1 MNIVKHDLLFCPGPV
16 NVAKNVWQVTAKSI
30 GHREEEFSDL
40 LTSLT
45 HKLLKVYEVKNQN
58 HYYPVFITGSGT
70 AANET
75 ILSSIVGVKH
85 ILILING
92 DFGERLYNTSAL
104 HNKHTHKLVFE
115 WCEEINTA
123 QVEQYLQHHK
133 IDIIAMVHHET
144 STGMLNPVK
153 DIGELAHK
161 YKAQLVVDTIS
172 SAPVEKLDIE
182 NWHVT
187 FCSASSGKAF
197 SSLPGL
203 GIIIGERNAF
213 EELREQ
219 PTRTTYLNLYNLYH
233 FSKTIQQ
240 TPNTPAVHLFLALDK
255 ALTNILA
262 LGVEKWRQTI
272 RERALML
279 RRGMRKLGLHFLI
292 DEHSRSSILTIVIP
306 PEHITVDVLK
316 KKLKEKRII
325 IYDGKG
331 PLLDNVFQVGNIG
344 ELTKSDINH
353 FLCSL
358 KDILGALEDPAPK
371 RVQAFEDPEGRAFL
385 QRRARRRIGDDL

>member
-1 MNIVKHDLLFCPGPV
+1 MNKVKHDLLFCPGPV

-40 LTSLT
+40 LTNLT
-45 HKLLKVYEVKNQN
+45 HKLLKVYEVKNKN
-58 HYYPVFITGSGT
+58 HYHPVIITGSGT
-70 AANET
+70 AANEA

-92 DFGERLYNTSAL
+92 EFGERLYNTSKL

-123 QVEQYLQHHK
+123 QVEQYLQNHK

-161 YKAQLVVDTIS
+161 YKAQLFVDTIS
-172 SAPVEKLDIE
+172 SVPVEKIDIE
-182 NWHVT
+182 KWHVT
-187 FCSASSGKAF
+187 FCSTSSGKAI

-203 GIIIGERNAF
+203 GIIIGDRNAF
-213 EELREQ
+213 EGLREQ
-219 PTRTTYLNLYNLYH
+219 PTKVAYLNLYNLYH

-240 TPNTPAVHLFLALDK
+240 TPNTPAVHLFLALDQ

-262 LGVEKWRQTI
+262 IGVEKWRQTI

-279 RRGMRKLGLHFLI
+279 RRGMRKLGLQFLI
-292 DEHSRSSILTIVIP
+292 DEHSMSSTLTVVIP
-306 PEHITVDVLK
+306 PEHIIVDVLK
-316 KKLKEKRII
+316 KKLKEKRVI
-325 IYDGKG
+325 IYNGKG
-331 PLLDNVFQVGNIG
+331 PLLNKVFQVGNIG
-344 ELTKSDINH
+344 ELTKNEINY
-353 FLCSL
+353 FLHSL
-358 KDILGALEDPAPK
+358 KGILLTDCIQKSKLSRTEK
-371 RVQAFEDPEGRAFL
+371 VL
-385 QRRARRRIGDDL
+385 